1 MKTKF
6 TMKIKAVIFDL
17 DGTLYD
23 NAGLSFLIVLHSIC
37 HIRLLWCERK
47 VRKEMAGLC
56 YGDKNSAY
64 NEFFRR
70 IALMS
75 GKSQDVIREWYQNQY
90 LPLQAQLLQKHFKA
104 REWVLPTLDK
114 LRQKGLLL
122 ACYSD
127 YGFISGKLEAL
138 GIPVE
143 KFDLIIDAPS
153 AGGFKPCR
161 KSLEKVEALLSVRP
175 DESLVIGDRED
186 TDGAGARAAN
196 MQCIILN
203 RQSLKGE
210 LGNDTVLELV
220 LSQHIGLEP

>member
-1 MKTKF
+1 
-6 TMKIKAVIFDL
+6 MKIKAVIFDL

-23 NAGLSFLIVLHSIC
+23 NSGLSYLIVLHSIG

-56 YGDKNSAY
+56 CGDKDSTY
-64 NEFFRR
+64 NEFFKR

-75 GKSQDVIREWYQNQY
+75 GKSQSVVREWYLNQY
-90 LPLQAQLLQKHFKA
+90 LPLQAQLLQKHIRA
-104 REWVLPTLDK
+104 RKWVLPTLDK

-127 YGFISGKLEAL
+127 YGFISGKLKAI
-138 GIPVE
+138 GIPAE

-161 KSLEKVEALLSVRP
+161 KSLETVAGLLGVRPEEALV
-175 DESLVIGDRED
+175 VGDRED

-196 MQCIILN
+196 MQCMIVN
-203 RQSLKGE
+203 RQSLKGKP
-210 LGNDTVLELV
+210 GNDTVLELV
-220 LSQHIGLEP
+220 LRQHIGLEP

>member
-23 NAGLSFLIVLHSIC
+23 KTGLTPLIVLHSIR
-37 HIRLLWCERK
+37 HIRLLWCERR
-47 VRKEMAGLC
+47 VRKEMAGIC
-56 YGDKNSAY
+56 YGDKDRTY

-161 KSLEKVEALLSVRP
+161 KSLETVAALLGVRP
-175 DESLVIGDRED
+175 DEALVIGDRED

-196 MQCIILN
+196 MQCMIVN
-203 RQSLKGE
+203 RQSFKGE
-210 LGNDTVLELV
+210 PRNDTVLGLV